1 MVTPADRNP
10 DVRPG
15 KDRADEGREVLSVCP
30 NCAHP
35 ISRHESSYATFT
47 AEGMN
52 VTCVIQPRE
61 RLN

>member
-10 DVRPG
+10 DVRPR
-15 KDRADEGREVLSVCP
+15 KDRADEGREVLRECP
-30 NCAHP
+30 NCSYP
-35 ISRHESSYATFT
+35 IFRHESSFATFT

-52 VTCVIQPRE
+52 VTCVIQSRE